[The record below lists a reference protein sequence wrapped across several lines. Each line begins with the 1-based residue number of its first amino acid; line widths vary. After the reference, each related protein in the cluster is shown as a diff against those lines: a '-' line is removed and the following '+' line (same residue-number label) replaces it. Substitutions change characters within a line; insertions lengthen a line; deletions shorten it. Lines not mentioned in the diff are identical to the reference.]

1 MPAPEPQIFP
11 TDDQIREA
19 KNVDD
24 KDLKPSLRPG
34 AADSGKDGDKA
45 DQPDRREGG
54 GHDTDDG
61 EISIGS

>member
-1 MPAPEPQIFP
+1 MPASEPQIFP
-11 TDDQIREA
+11 TDDQVREA

-34 AADSGKDGDKA
+34 TADSGKDSATA

-54 GHDTDDG
+54 GHDTDEG

>member
-1 MPAPEPQIFP
+1 MPASEPQIFP
-11 TDDQIREA
+11 TEDQVREA

-34 AADSGKDGDKA
+34 AADGGTGKTGA
-45 DQPDRREGG
+45 DRPDRREGG
-54 GHDTDDG
+54 GHDTDEG